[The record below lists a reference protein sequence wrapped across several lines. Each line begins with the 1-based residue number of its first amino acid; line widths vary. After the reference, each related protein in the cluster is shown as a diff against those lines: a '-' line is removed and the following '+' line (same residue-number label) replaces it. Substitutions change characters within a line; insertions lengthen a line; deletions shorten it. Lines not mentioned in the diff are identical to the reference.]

1 MHPVSGPFGIHPSV
15 RQHVFRFSVKK
26 CCVQRSQNTR
36 CESQRGHAH
45 DSRAMKSDSAADLE
59 LSNIL
64 VNLTTFLINENAQY
78 YGLVDAAVFCLY
90 RVSVEVCAAGEA

>member
-1 MHPVSGPFGIHPSV
+1 
-15 RQHVFRFSVKK
+15 
-26 CCVQRSQNTR
+26 
-36 CESQRGHAH
+36 
-45 DSRAMKSDSAADLE
+45 MKSDSAADLE